1 MRNTESLQMSNQIA
15 KFNTVVESQLR
26 LDEYSVNTI
35 LLMQSA
41 YFNYL
46 IRQLESTS
54 EWDLILRLA
63 SFGVME
69 QSNF

>member
-15 KFNTVVESQLR
+15 KFNTLVESQLR

-35 LLMQSA
+35 LMQSA
-41 YFNYL
+41 YFKYL